1 MSSSASSSSSASTPN
16 PVQPK
21 KKEKDEKP
29 GIFSFLLSNAL
40 SESNQPLNITII
52 LKFFIFLLVA
62 ISLFI
67 MATIGGATGG
77 YSIAIILILS
87 ILTLCAFKKISNLG
101 EVFENK
107 NFLVFVWCFPTI
119 MLLILSRTYVPESIK
134 YITDYIAGGLTILLI
149 LNFMFD
155 PLVSAFTFIFKE
167 IVNNLSQYANIIFGA
182 IFLVVLT
189 IGLMYWDKVST
200 FSKIIGGVAILLL
213 GIFIMNAENIIAY
226 VTTNKISLAINVI
239 VLTGIGLLNYIL
251 YKYTNNGLWANV
263 AQVLTILFVLR
274 WIYLYTIEMVGFSGV
289 STFTGTTQAN
299 NRMSKSFLDYLKDM
313 NFYSESIKSFL
324 TGTIRYFILA
334 ILLFYV
340 WFICYIYY
348 KNSFEFLTTYK
359 SLALAGFL
367 IIGILLFILAL
378 YSLSG
383 TKGVKSAGPYT
394 SLIVKILLSFVG
406 FAVVMGIIIYLLMR
420 ILKLQSLSLQ
430 IITLINFMLSIGLI
444 ALVMVVFNLNMQKLN
459 VEFSP
464 NSEEG
469 IGFIFSFITK
479 IILYIP
485 CLFIDMANAVAEQ
498 FNIAK
503 KQYVVL
509 IILAIEVLL
518 IASKFLIPAAF
529 DKVINYEGI
538 VISDKVYP
546 MEMKTRVNIPQIL
559 LSETKRT
566 NYSVSCWIYIHPVP
580 NNTNEAYIENTSLV
594 NFGGVPNILFN
605 AQKGTL
611 LFAVDVNDIGGGK
624 KIFIFPNKDNTR
636 EVKVLYSRWNH
647 VVVNFIDGN
656 MDIFI
661 NGSLVTSTPEV
672 IPLNNP
678 KSIHI
683 GSYPGIY
690 GEACSLVYYKKPLLA
705 ENIRIIYESLKNFNP
720 PTSN

>member
-1 MSSSASSSSSASTPN
+1 MSSSTPG
-16 PVQPK
+16 QGQGQGQGQG
-21 KKEKDEKP
+21 KKEAESP
-29 GIFSFLLSNAL
+29 GIFSFLLSDTLGASKEPL
-40 SESNQPLNITII
+40 SITII

-67 MATIGGATGG
+67 MATIGGATSG

-87 ILTLCAFKKISNLG
+87 ILTLCAFKNISNLG

-107 NFLVFVWCFPTI
+107 NFLVFTWCFPTI
-119 MLLILSRTYVPESIK
+119 MLLILSRSYVPDSIR
-134 YITDYIAGGLTILLI
+134 YITDYIAGALVVLLV
-149 LNFMFD
+149 LNFLFT
-155 PLVSAFTFIFKE
+155 PLINALAYIFKE
-167 IVNNLSQYANIIFGA
+167 IVNNLSEYANIIFGA

-226 VTTNKISLAINVI
+226 VTTNKISLAINAV

-274 WIYLYTIEMVGFSGV
+274 WLYLYIFELMGFSGV
-289 STFTGTTQAN
+289 STFTGTTQAG
-299 NRMSKSFLDYLKDM
+299 RSTPGSFLNYLKDM
-313 NFYSESIKSFL
+313 NFYSESIKAFL

-340 WFICYIYY
+340 WFVCYIYY
-348 KNSFEFLTTYK
+348 KNSFEFLSTYK

-394 SLIVKILLSFVG
+394 SLIMKILLSFVG
-406 FAVVMGIIIYLLMR
+406 FAIVMGIVIYMLVR

-430 IITLINFMLSIGLI
+430 MITLINFILAIGLI
-444 ALVMVVFNLNMQKLN
+444 ALVMVVFNLNMQTLN
-459 VEFSP
+459 IEFSP
-464 NSEEG
+464 NSQG
-469 IGFIFSFITK
+469 SIGFIFSFIAK
-479 IILYIP
+479 VILYIP

-503 KQYVVL
+503 KQYVIM

-518 IASKFLIPAAF
+518 IASKFLIPVAF
-529 DKVINYEGI
+529 DKVVNYDGI
-538 VISDKVYP
+538 VITDKVYP
-546 MEMKTRVNIPQIL
+546 MEMKTRVDIPHIL
-559 LSETKRT
+559 LSEKKRT
-566 NYSVSCWIYIHPVP
+566 NYGVSCWIYIHPVP
-580 NNTNEAYIENTSLV
+580 DNTNEAYIENTSLV

-611 LFAVDVNDIGGGK
+611 SFAVDVNDVGGAK
-624 KIFIFPNKDNTR
+624 KIFIFPNKDNMR
-636 EVKVLYSRWNH
+636 EVKVIYSRWNH
-647 VVVNFIDGN
+647 VFVNFTDGN
-656 MDIFI
+656 MDIFL
-661 NGSLVTSTPEV
+661 NGDLVTSTPEV

-678 KSIHI
+678 KSVHV

-720 PTSN
+720 PTTN

>member
-1 MSSSASSSSSASTPN
+1 MSSSTPG
-16 PVQPK
+16 QGQGQGQGQGEGQGEGK
-21 KKEKDEKP
+21 GP
-29 GIFSFLLSNAL
+29 GIFSFLLSDTSGASKEPL
-40 SESNQPLNITII
+40 SITII
-52 LKFFIFLLVA
+52 LKFFIFLLVT

-67 MATIGGATGG
+67 MVTIGGATSG

-87 ILTLCAFKKISNLG
+87 ILTLCAFKNISNLG
-101 EVFENK
+101 DIFEDK
-107 NFLVFVWCFPTI
+107 NFLVFTWCFPTI
-119 MLLILSRTYVPESIK
+119 MLLILSRNYVPDSIR
-134 YITDYIAGGLTILLI
+134 YITDYIAGALVVLLV
-149 LNFMFD
+149 LNFLFTS
-155 PLVSAFTFIFKE
+155 LVNGFTYIFKE
-167 IVNNLSQYANIIFGA
+167 IVNNLQEYMNIIFGA

-189 IGLMYWDKVST
+189 IGLMFWDKVST
-200 FSKIIGGVAILLL
+200 LIKILGGVAIFLFC
-213 GIFIMNAENIIAY
+213 IFLINSENIIAY
-226 VTTNKISLAINVI
+226 VTTNKISLAINAV

-274 WIYLYTIEMVGFSGV
+274 WFYLYIIELTGFSGV
-289 STFTGTTQAN
+289 STFTGTTQAG
-299 NRMSKSFLDYLKDM
+299 RSTPGSFLNYLKDIE
-313 NFYSESIKSFL
+313 FYSSSIKAFL

-340 WFICYIYY
+340 WFVCYIYY

-394 SLIVKILLSFVG
+394 SLIMKILLSFVG

-420 ILKLQSLSLQ
+420 ILTLQSLSLQ
-430 IITLINFMLSIGLI
+430 IITLINFILSIGLI
-444 ALVMVVFNLNMQKLN
+444 ALVMVVFNLNMQTLN
-459 VEFSP
+459 IEFSP
-464 NSEEG
+464 NSQGG
-469 IGFIFSFITK
+469 IGFIFSFIAK
-479 IILYIP
+479 VILYIP

-518 IASKFLIPAAF
+518 IVSKFLIPVAF
-529 DKVINYEGI
+529 DKVINYDGI
-538 VISDKVYP
+538 VITDKVYP
-546 MEMKTRVNIPQIL
+546 TEMKTRVNIPHIL
-559 LSETKRT
+559 LYEKKRT
-566 NYSVSCWIYIHPVP
+566 NYGVSCWIYIHPVP
-580 NNTNEAYIENTSLV
+580 DNTNEAYIENTSLV

-611 LFAVDVNDIGGGK
+611 SFAVDVNDVGGAK
-624 KIFIFPNKDNTR
+624 KIFILPNKDNMR
-636 EVKVLYSRWNH
+636 EVKVIYSRWNH
-647 VVVNFIDGN
+647 VFVNFTDGN
-656 MDIFI
+656 MDIFV
-661 NGSLVTSTPEV
+661 NGNLVTSTPEV

-678 KSIHI
+678 KSIHV

-690 GEACSLVYYKKPLLA
+690 GEACSLVYYKSPLLA

>member
-1 MSSSASSSSSASTPN
+1 MQSSTSGKGEGEGEGQGKGS
-16 PVQPK
+16 
-21 KKEKDEKP
+21 
-29 GIFSFLLSNAL
+29 GIFSFLLSDAL
-40 SESNQPLNITII
+40 GASNQPLNVTII

-67 MATIGGATGG
+67 MATLGGATGG

-101 EVFENK
+101 KIFENK
-107 NFLVFVWCFPTI
+107 NFLVFVWCFPSI
-119 MLLILSRTYVPESIK
+119 MLLILSRSYVPDSIR
-134 YITDYIAGGLTILLI
+134 YITDYIAGALLFLLV
-149 LNFMFD
+149 LNFLFD
-155 PLVSAFTFIFKE
+155 PLVSAFVYIFNE
-167 IVNNLSQYANIIFGA
+167 IVTNLGKYMNIIFGA

-200 FSKIIGGVAILLL
+200 FSKIVGGVAILLL
-213 GIFIMNAENIIAY
+213 GIFIMNSENIIAY
-226 VTTNKISLAINVI
+226 VTTNKISLAINAL

-251 YKYTNNGLWANV
+251 YKYTDNGLWANV
-263 AQVLTILFVLR
+263 AQVFTILFVLR
-274 WIYLYTIEMVGFSGV
+274 WIYLYTIEMAGFSGV

-299 NRMSKSFLDYLKDM
+299 SSMPKSFLDYLKDM

-383 TKGVKSAGPYT
+383 TKGVRSAGPYT
-394 SLIVKILLSFVG
+394 SLITKILLSFVG

-430 IITLINFMLSIGLI
+430 MITLINFMLSIGLI
-444 ALVMVVFNLNMQKLN
+444 ALVMVVFNLNMQTLN
-459 VEFSP
+459 VEFSL
-464 NSEEG
+464 NSQGG
-469 IGFIFSFITK
+469 IGLIFGFIVK
-479 IILYIP
+479 LILYIP

-503 KQYVVL
+503 KQYIVM
-509 IILAIEVLL
+509 IILAAELLL
-518 IASKFLIPAAF
+518 IASRFLIPVAF
-529 DKVINYEGI
+529 DKVINYDGI
-538 VISDKVYP
+538 VITDKVYP
-546 MEMKTRVNIPQIL
+546 TEMKTRVDIPRVL
-559 LSETKRT
+559 LYDKKRT
-566 NYSVSCWIYIHPVP
+566 NYGVSCWIYIHPVP
-580 NNTNEAYIENTSLV
+580 DNTNEAYIENTSLV

-605 AQKGTL
+605 AQNGTL
-611 LFAVDVNDIGGGK
+611 SFAVDVNDIGGSK
-624 KIFIFPNKDNTR
+624 KIFVFPKKNNTR
-636 EVKVLYSRWNH
+636 KVKVLYSRWNH
-647 VVVNFIDGN
+647 IFVNFTDGN
-656 MDIFI
+656 MDIFV
-661 NGSLVTSTPEV
+661 NGNLVTSTPEV

-683 GSYPGIY
+683 GSYPGVY
-690 GEACSLVYYKKPLLA
+690 GEACSLVYYKSPLLA

-720 PTSN
+720 PTSI

>member
-1 MSSSASSSSSASTPN
+1 MQSSTPG
-16 PVQPK
+16 K
-21 KKEKDEKP
+21 GEGKGEGKGP
-29 GIFSFLLSNAL
+29 GIFSFLLSDAL
-40 SESNQPLNITII
+40 GASNQPLNITII

-67 MATIGGATGG
+67 MVTIGGATTG

-87 ILTLCAFKKISNLG
+87 ILSLCAFKNISNLG
-101 EVFENK
+101 KVFEDK

-119 MLLILSRTYVPESIK
+119 MLLILSRSYVPDSIR
-134 YITDYIAGGLTILLI
+134 YITDYIAGALAVLLV
-149 LNFMFD
+149 LNFMFN
-155 PLVSAFTFIFKE
+155 PLISAFTYIFKE
-167 IVNNLSQYANIIFGA
+167 IVTNLGKYMNIIFGA
-182 IFLVVLT
+182 IFLIVLT
-189 IGLMYWDKVST
+189 IGLMYWDKIST
-200 FSKIIGGVAILLL
+200 LVKIIAGVAILLFC
-213 GIFIMNAENIIAY
+213 IFLINSENIIAY
-226 VTTNKISLAINVI
+226 VTTNKISLAINAVI
-239 VLTGIGLLNYIL
+239 LTGIGLLNYIL
-251 YKYTNNGLWANV
+251 YKFTNNGLLANV

-274 WIYLYTIEMVGFSGV
+274 WIYLYTIELMGFSGV
-289 STFTGTTQAN
+289 STFTGITQAGT
-299 NRMSKSFLDYLKDM
+299 STPVSFLNYLKNM
-313 NFYSESIKSFL
+313 NFYSDSIRSFL
-324 TGTIRYFILA
+324 KGIIRYFILA

-394 SLIVKILLSFVG
+394 SLIMKILLSFVG
-406 FAVVMGIIIYLLMR
+406 FAVVMGIVIYLLMR

-430 IITLINFMLSIGLI
+430 VITLINFMLSIGLI
-444 ALVMVVFNLNMQKLN
+444 ALVMVVFNLNMQTLN
-459 VEFSP
+459 IEFSP
-464 NSEEG
+464 NSQEG

-479 IILYIP
+479 LILYIP
-485 CLFIDMANAVAEQ
+485 CLFIDIANAVAEQ

-503 KQYVVL
+503 KQYVIL

-518 IASKFLIPAAF
+518 IASKFLIPVAF
-529 DKVINYEGI
+529 DKVVNYDGI
-538 VISDKVYP
+538 VITDKVYP
-546 MEMKTRVNIPQIL
+546 MEMKTRVNIPHIL
-559 LSETKRT
+559 LSEKKKT
-566 NYSVSCWIYIHPVP
+566 NYGVSCWIYIHPVP
-580 NNTNEAYIENTSLV
+580 DNTNEAYIENTSLV

-611 LFAVDVNDIGGGK
+611 SFAVDVNDVGGAK
-624 KIFIFPNKDNTR
+624 KIFIFPNKHNMR
-636 EVKVLYSRWNH
+636 EVKVIYSRWNH
-647 VVVNFIDGN
+647 VFVNFTDGN
-656 MDIFI
+656 MDIFV
-661 NGSLVTSTPEV
+661 NGDLVTSTPEV

-690 GEACSLVYYKKPLLA
+690 GEACSLVYYKNPLLA

-720 PTSN
+720 PTTN

>member
-1 MSSSASSSSSASTPN
+1 MSSSTPG
-16 PVQPK
+16 QGQK
-21 KKEKDEKP
+21 QGQAEEKGP
-29 GIFSFLLSNAL
+29 GIFSFLLSDTLGASNNPL
-40 SESNQPLNITII
+40 SVTII

-87 ILTLCAFKKISNLG
+87 ILTLCAFKNISNLG
-101 EVFENK
+101 QIFKDK
-107 NFLVFVWCFPTI
+107 NFLVFTWCFPTI
-119 MLLILSRTYVPESIK
+119 LLLILSRNYVPDSLR
-134 YITDYIAGGLTILLI
+134 YITDYISGALIILLI
-149 LNFMFD
+149 LNFLFS
-155 PLVSAFTFIFKE
+155 PLVSGFTYIFKE
-167 IVNNLSQYANIIFGA
+167 IVTNLGKYMNIIFGA

-200 FSKIIGGVAILLL
+200 AVKIIAGVAILLL
-213 GIFIMNAENIIAY
+213 GVFFINSENVIAY
-226 VTTNKISLAINVI
+226 VTTNKISLAINAVI
-239 VLTGIGLLNYIL
+239 LTGIGLLNYIL

-263 AQVLTILFVLR
+263 AQVFTILFVLR
-274 WIYLYTIEMVGFSGV
+274 WIYLYTIELIGFSGV
-289 STFTGTTQAN
+289 STFTGTTQAGN
-299 NRMSKSFLDYLKDM
+299 PMSKSFLDYLK
-313 NFYSESIKSFL
+313 NIEFYSTSIKAFF
-324 TGTIRYFILA
+324 TGTIRYFIPA

-340 WFICYIYY
+340 WFIYYIYY

-367 IIGILLFILAL
+367 IIGILLFILTL

-394 SLIVKILLSFVG
+394 SLIMKILLSFVG

-430 IITLINFMLSIGLI
+430 LITFINFLLSIGLI
-444 ALVMVVFNLNMQKLN
+444 ALVMIVFNLNMQTLN

-464 NSEEG
+464 NSQGG
-469 IGFIFSFITK
+469 IGFIFSFIVK
-479 IILYIP
+479 LILYIP

-518 IASKFLIPAAF
+518 IASKFLIPVVF
-529 DKVINYEGI
+529 DKVINYGGI
-538 VISDKVYP
+538 VVTDKVYP
-546 MEMKTRVNIPQIL
+546 TEMKTRVNIPLIL
-559 LSETKRT
+559 LSEKKKT
-566 NYSVSCWIYIHPVP
+566 NYGVSCWIYIHPVP
-580 NNTNEAYIENTSLV
+580 DNTNEAYIENTSLV

-605 AQKGTL
+605 AQNGTL
-611 LFAVDVNDIGGGK
+611 SFAVDVNDVGGSK
-624 KIFIFPNKDNTR
+624 KIFIFPNKDNMR

-647 VVVNFIDGN
+647 VFVNFTDGN
-656 MDIFI
+656 MDIFV

-683 GSYPGIY
+683 GSYPGVY
-690 GEACSLVYYKKPLLA
+690 GEACSLVYYKSPLLA

>member
-1 MSSSASSSSSASTPN
+1 MSSSTPG
-16 PVQPK
+16 QGQGQGQGQG
-21 KKEKDEKP
+21 KKEAEGP
-29 GIFSFLLSNAL
+29 GIFSFLLSDTLCASKEPL
-40 SESNQPLNITII
+40 SITII

-87 ILTLCAFKKISNLG
+87 ILTLCAFKRISNLG

-107 NFLVFVWCFPTI
+107 NFLVFTWCFPTI
-119 MLLILSRTYVPESIK
+119 MLLILSRSYVPDSIR
-134 YITDYIAGGLTILLI
+134 YITDYIAGALVVLLV
-149 LNFMFD
+149 LNFLFT
-155 PLVSAFTFIFKE
+155 PLINALAYIFKE
-167 IVNNLSQYANIIFGA
+167 IVNNLSEYANIIFGA

-226 VTTNKISLAINVI
+226 VTTNKISLAINAV

-274 WIYLYTIEMVGFSGV
+274 WLYLYIFELMGFSGV
-289 STFTGTTQAN
+289 STFTGTTQAG
-299 NRMSKSFLDYLKDM
+299 RSMPGSFLNYLKDM

-340 WFICYIYY
+340 WFVCYIYY
-348 KNSFEFLTTYK
+348 KNSFEFLSTYK

-394 SLIVKILLSFVG
+394 SLIMKILLSFVG
-406 FAVVMGIIIYLLMR
+406 FAIVMGIVIYMLVR
-420 ILKLQSLSLQ
+420 ILKIQSLSLQ
-430 IITLINFMLSIGLI
+430 MITLINFILAIGLI
-444 ALVMVVFNLNMQKLN
+444 ALVMVVFNLNMQTLN
-459 VEFSP
+459 IQFSP
-464 NSEEG
+464 NSQEG
-469 IGFIFSFITK
+469 IGFIFSFIAK
-479 IILYIP
+479 VILYIP

-503 KQYVVL
+503 KQYVIM

-518 IASKFLIPAAF
+518 IASKFLIPVAF
-529 DKVINYEGI
+529 DKVVNYDGI
-538 VISDKVYP
+538 VITDKVYP
-546 MEMKTRVNIPQIL
+546 MEMKTRIDIPHIL
-559 LSETKRT
+559 LSEKKRT
-566 NYSVSCWIYIHPVP
+566 NYGVSCWIYIHPVP
-580 NNTNEAYIENTSLV
+580 DNTNEAYVENTSLV

-611 LFAVDVNDIGGGK
+611 SFAVDVNDVGGAK
-624 KIFIFPNKDNTR
+624 KIFIFPNKDNMR
-636 EVKVLYSRWNH
+636 EVKVIYSRWNH
-647 VVVNFIDGN
+647 VFVNFTDGN
-656 MDIFI
+656 MDIFL
-661 NGSLVTSTPEV
+661 NGDLVTSTPEV

-678 KSIHI
+678 KSVHV

-720 PTSN
+720 PTMK

>member
-1 MSSSASSSSSASTPN
+1 MSSSTPG
-16 PVQPK
+16 QGQGQGQG
-21 KKEKDEKP
+21 KKEAEGP
-29 GIFSFLLSNAL
+29 GIFSFLLSDTLGASKEPL
-40 SESNQPLNITII
+40 SITII

-87 ILTLCAFKKISNLG
+87 ILTLCAFKRISNLG

-107 NFLVFVWCFPTI
+107 NFLVFTWCFPTI
-119 MLLILSRTYVPESIK
+119 MLLILSRSYVPDSIR
-134 YITDYIAGGLTILLI
+134 YITDYIAGALVVLLV
-149 LNFMFD
+149 LNFLFT
-155 PLVSAFTFIFKE
+155 PLINALAYIFKE
-167 IVNNLSQYANIIFGA
+167 IVNNLSEYANIIFGA

-226 VTTNKISLAINVI
+226 VTTNKISLAINAV

-274 WIYLYTIEMVGFSGV
+274 WLYLYIFELMGFSGV
-289 STFTGTTQAN
+289 STFTGTTQAG
-299 NRMSKSFLDYLKDM
+299 RSMPGSFLNYLKDI
-313 NFYSESIKSFL
+313 NFYSESIKAFL

-340 WFICYIYY
+340 WFVCYIYY
-348 KNSFEFLTTYK
+348 KNSFEFLSTYK

-394 SLIVKILLSFVG
+394 SLIMKILLSFVG
-406 FAVVMGIIIYLLMR
+406 FAIVMGIVIYMLVR
-420 ILKLQSLSLQ
+420 ILKIQSLSLQ
-430 IITLINFMLSIGLI
+430 MITLINFILAIGLI
-444 ALVMVVFNLNMQKLN
+444 ALVMVVFNLNMQTLN
-459 VEFSP
+459 IQFSP
-464 NSEEG
+464 NSQEG
-469 IGFIFSFITK
+469 IGFIFSFIAK
-479 IILYIP
+479 VILYIP

-503 KQYVVL
+503 KQYVIM

-518 IASKFLIPAAF
+518 IASKFLIPVAF
-529 DKVINYEGI
+529 DKVVNYDGI
-538 VISDKVYP
+538 VITDKVYP
-546 MEMKTRVNIPQIL
+546 MEMKTRIDIPHIL
-559 LSETKRT
+559 LSEKKRT
-566 NYSVSCWIYIHPVP
+566 NYGVSCWIYIHPVP
-580 NNTNEAYIENTSLV
+580 DNTNEAYVENTSLV

-611 LFAVDVNDIGGGK
+611 SFAVDVNDVGGAK
-624 KIFIFPNKDNTR
+624 KIFIFPNKDNMR
-636 EVKVLYSRWNH
+636 EVKVIYSRWNH
-647 VVVNFIDGN
+647 VFVNFTDGN
-656 MDIFI
+656 MDIFL
-661 NGSLVTSTPEV
+661 NGDLVTSTPEV

-678 KSIHI
+678 KSVHV

-720 PTSN
+720 PTMK

>member
-1 MSSSASSSSSASTPN
+1 MSSSTPG
-16 PVQPK
+16 QGQGQGQGQG
-21 KKEKDEKP
+21 KKEAEGP
-29 GIFSFLLSNAL
+29 GIFSFLLSDTLGASKEPL
-40 SESNQPLNITII
+40 SITII

-87 ILTLCAFKKISNLG
+87 ILTLCAFKRISNLG

-107 NFLVFVWCFPTI
+107 NFLVFTWCFPTI
-119 MLLILSRTYVPESIK
+119 MLLILSRSYVPDSIR
-134 YITDYIAGGLTILLI
+134 YITDYIAGALVVLLV
-149 LNFMFD
+149 LNFLFT
-155 PLVSAFTFIFKE
+155 PLINALAYIFKE
-167 IVNNLSQYANIIFGA
+167 IVNNLSEYANIIFGA

-226 VTTNKISLAINVI
+226 VTTNKISLAINAV

-274 WIYLYTIEMVGFSGV
+274 WLYLYIFELMGFSGV
-289 STFTGTTQAN
+289 STFTGTTQAG
-299 NRMSKSFLDYLKDM
+299 RSMPGSFLNYLKDI
-313 NFYSESIKSFL
+313 NFYSESIKAFL

-340 WFICYIYY
+340 WFVCYIYY
-348 KNSFEFLTTYK
+348 KNSFEFLSTYK

-394 SLIVKILLSFVG
+394 SLIMKILLSFVG
-406 FAVVMGIIIYLLMR
+406 FAIVMGIVIYMLVR
-420 ILKLQSLSLQ
+420 ILKIQSLSLQ
-430 IITLINFMLSIGLI
+430 MITLINFILAIGLI
-444 ALVMVVFNLNMQKLN
+444 ALVMVVFNLNMQTLN
-459 VEFSP
+459 IQFSP
-464 NSEEG
+464 NSQG
-469 IGFIFSFITK
+469 SIGFIFSFIAK
-479 IILYIP
+479 VILYIP

-503 KQYVVL
+503 KQYVIM

-518 IASKFLIPAAF
+518 IASKFLIPVAF
-529 DKVINYEGI
+529 DKVVNYDGV
-538 VISDKVYP
+538 VITDKVYP
-546 MEMKTRVNIPQIL
+546 MEMKTRVDIPHIL
-559 LSETKRT
+559 LSEKKRT
-566 NYSVSCWIYIHPVP
+566 NYGVSCWIYIHPVP
-580 NNTNEAYIENTSLV
+580 DNTNEAYVENTSLV

-611 LFAVDVNDIGGGK
+611 SFAVDVNDVGGAK
-624 KIFIFPNKDNTR
+624 KIFIFPNKDNMR
-636 EVKVLYSRWNH
+636 EVKVIYSRWNH
-647 VVVNFIDGN
+647 VFVNFTDGN
-656 MDIFI
+656 MDIFL
-661 NGSLVTSTPEV
+661 NGDLVTSTPEV

-690 GEACSLVYYKKPLLA
+690 GEACSLVYYKKPLIA

-720 PTSN
+720 PTTN